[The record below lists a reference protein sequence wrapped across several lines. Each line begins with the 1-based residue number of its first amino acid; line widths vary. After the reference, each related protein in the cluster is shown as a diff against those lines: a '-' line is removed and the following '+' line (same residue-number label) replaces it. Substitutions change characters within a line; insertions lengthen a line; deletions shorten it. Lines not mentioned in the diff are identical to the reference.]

1 MLTED
6 LKTFLSRRL
15 SQLLSGSV
23 HIEEVKRVS
32 GGSINVAL
40 QLIAD
45 TGDQFFLKINDAD
58 LYPGLFE
65 RERLGLE
72 SLGQFVRTPIV
83 LMEEVY
89 ENKQLLV
96 MEWISPGTR
105 TEKFWKDFGAK
116 LALLHQQTGSCFGL
130 NYDNFM
136 GSLKQA
142 NGWRETWVEFFR
154 SQRLEPQVK
163 MAADSGLLP
172 AQWVGRFENLYK
184 ALPSIFPE
192 EKPGL
197 LHGDLWSGNFMC
209 TRQQEPVLI
218 DPAIYYGHRAV
229 DLGMTTLFGRCSQ
242 DFYEAYHYHFP
253 LEKNYEEQWEV
264 ANLYPLMIHLNLFGG
279 GYLEGVR
286 EVLKQF

>member
-1 MLTED
+1 MLDAD
-6 LKTFLSRRL
+6 LKAFLSRRL
-15 SQLLSGSV
+15 SQLLSRKMHMEGW
-23 HIEEVKRVS
+23 KRVS
-32 GGSINVAL
+32 GGSINVAM

-45 TGDQFFLKINDAD
+45 TGGQFFLKINDAD

-72 SLGQFVRTPIV
+72 SLGQFVRTPAV
-83 LMEEVY
+83 LMEEMF
-89 ENKQLLV
+89 EDKQLLV

-105 TEKFWKDFGAK
+105 TEKFWKNFGEK
-116 LALLHQQTGSCFGL
+116 LALLHQQSTNGFGL
-130 NYDNFM
+130 NYDNYM
-136 GSLKQA
+136 GSLRQS

-172 AQWVGRFENLYK
+172 AQWVNRFENLYK

-192 EKPGL
+192 EKPAL

-209 TRQQEPVLI
+209 TQQQEPVLI
-218 DPAIYYGHRAV
+218 DPAMYYGHRAV

-264 ANLYPLMIHLNLFGG
+264 ANLYPLLIHLNLFGG
-279 GYLEGVR
+279 SYLGGVT
-286 EVLKQF
+286 ETLKRF